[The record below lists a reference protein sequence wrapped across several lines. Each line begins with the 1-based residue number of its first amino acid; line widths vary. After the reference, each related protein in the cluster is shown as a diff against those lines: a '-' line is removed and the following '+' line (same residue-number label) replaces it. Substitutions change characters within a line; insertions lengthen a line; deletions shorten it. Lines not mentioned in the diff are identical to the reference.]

1 MEIRPVE
8 ITFKN
13 SKYLMT
19 NNTTFT
25 TPMDKNSTTNNSEFQ
40 KKEKNENKN
49 KTLAI
54 AVGGVLVSA
63 IAIPLAIKYFRG
75 KNITKQ
81 ISNTEKVT
89 DSIENTLNPIN
100 TPTPKTI
107 KKTLF
112 QNMLN
117 EKSKEL
123 QLDKFPELENEYLR
137 YLTPEQEKFLTDEG
151 FNLFFENFN
160 KISEIIK
167 DTQKSYLITRNLNKQ
182 NKDCLNLLIENANT
196 LNMKNATDF
205 AFYLRAINNENKTN
219 VINTTIPLLKDNRI
233 HSSAEISEVIKLT
246 NNDIEKINE
255 YIKITNEYRQANLFT
270 TREDKKGFARIASPR
285 ETILDIYNKII
296 TPIENKYYLTENII
310 PDGFIFFGEPCSG
323 KTTLAKAISEHTKIL
338 YKTSQAFIKPDKILD
353 EIDDF
358 LSQAT
363 NLKPTK
369 HAIFFIDNAE
379 RIFCNKN
386 FPLDELADLIRNSSQ
401 KNNCSF
407 LFAIDNPNIIPK
419 ELKNMNIVNIE
430 VKPAEYSTYKDILL
444 KQDYNNEDSN
454 EIILEALNKLDF
466 EYPNTQYSS
475 SQIAHIVNSSES
487 KQEIINK
494 FQNTKP
500 LSVDINS

>member
-1 MEIRPVE
+1 M
-8 ITFKN
+8 
-13 SKYLMT
+13 
-19 NNTTFT
+19 
-25 TPMDKNSTTNNSEFQ
+25 
-40 KKEKNENKN
+40 
-49 KTLAI
+49 
-54 AVGGVLVSA
+54 
-63 IAIPLAIKYFRG
+63 
-75 KNITKQ
+75 
-81 ISNTEKVT
+81 
-89 DSIENTLNPIN
+89 
-100 TPTPKTI
+100 
-107 KKTLF
+107 
-112 QNMLN
+112 
-117 EKSKEL
+117 
-123 QLDKFPELENEYLR
+123 
-137 YLTPEQEKFLTDEG
+137 
-151 FNLFFENFN
+151 FFENFN

-255 YIKITNEYRQANLFT
+255 YIKITNEYRQTNLFIP
-270 TREDKKGFARIASPR
+270 REDKKGFARIASPR
-285 ETILDIYNKII
+285 ATILDIYNKII
-296 TPIENKYYLTENII
+296 TPIENKFHSTENNI

-353 EIDDF
+353 EINDF
-358 LSQAT
+358 LSQAA
-363 NLKPTK
+363 NLNPTK

-386 FPLDELADLIRNSSQ
+386 FPLNELADLIRNSSQ

-407 LFAIDNPNIIPK
+407 LFAIDDPNIIPK

-430 VKPAEYSTYKDILL
+430 FKPAEYSTYKDILL
-444 KQDYNNEDSN
+444 KQNYNNEDSN

-475 SQIAHIVNSSES
+475 SQIAHIVNSSKS